1 MKYITTFVL
10 AAGLAASSFLT
21 TPSIASA
28 QTNPGHPEA
37 ELVNL
42 ETLKTVY
49 LFGTPAQKQLAVQM
63 FAPEFLGIGYGPA
76 GPMLETFAT
85 LQDSVHFFPTLPPD
99 SFTLRDWHVLQVGTN
114 TYVVLYTSIGPGPTG
129 GIVAFYQSS

>member
-63 FAPEFLGIGYGPA
+63 FDPEFLGIGYGPF
-76 GPMLETFAT
+76 GPMRENYQTVLT
-85 LQDSVHFFPTLPPD
+85 LVSLFPMLTPDTTTLNEWNFLTLVTNRYRAKSVSHQ
-99 SFTLRDWHVLQVGTN
+99 H
-114 TYVVLYTSIGPGPTG
+114 I
-129 GIVAFYQSS
+129 